1 MAATPVL
8 SLVILL
14 DLLEAE
20 DDLAGAIGPA
30 LAPGL
35 SRQVFG
41 TLNIKSQC
49 TMKVRKC

>member
-41 TLNIKSQC
+41 TLNIKSQ
-49 TMKVRKC
+49 